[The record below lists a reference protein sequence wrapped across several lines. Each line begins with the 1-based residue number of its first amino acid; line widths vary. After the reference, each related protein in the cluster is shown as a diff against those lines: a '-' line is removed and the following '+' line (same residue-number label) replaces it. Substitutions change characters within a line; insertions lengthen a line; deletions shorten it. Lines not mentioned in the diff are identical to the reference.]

1 MIGFVEGIV
10 IAAEDRAVIL
20 KTGGVGYRVFVTPAE
35 RDDLA
40 ARMGD
45 TVALWTHTVA
55 REDALDLYG
64 FRSREEHQFFSLLI
78 TVPGIGPKS
87 ALTVIAVSSLP
98 KLIGAIG
105 SGDLAYLTK
114 IGGIG
119 RKTAEKIILELREK
133 VGKNGE
139 TATQDEG
146 DVLEALK
153 ALGYAERDAREVL
166 KKIPGEFTGTNAR
179 LKEALRLIGK

>member
-1 MIGFVEGIV
+1 MIGFVEGAL
-10 IAAEDRAVIL
+10 IAVEDRAVIL
-20 KTGGVGYRVFVTPAE
+20 KAGGVGYRVFVTPAE
-35 RDDLA
+35 RDELA
-40 ARMGD
+40 GRMGD
-45 TVALWTHTVA
+45 TISLWTHTVA

-64 FRSREEHQFFSLLI
+64 FRSREEHTFFSLLI

-98 KLIGAIG
+98 KLITAIG

-133 VGKNGE
+133 VGTGGE
-139 TATQDEG
+139 AITQDEG

-153 ALGYAERDAREVL
+153 ALGYTERDARDVL
-166 KKIPGEFTGTNAR
+166 KKIPNELSGTNAR